1 MALGGLIVLVL
12 LAGAAIQGPRWYRTW
27 AAGRGQSAVPVAT
40 PEPAHAPPD
49 TPPAETPTA
58 AVPEPPA
65 AVPAATAPPVA
76 PSKASRPSSGRP
88 ARAESGQAPYQPPQS
103 VAPPQPPT
111 PPAVDTGRLEEL
123 RDRLGTLGP
132 RANAIRSSL
141 DNLERR
147 QQAAGYGL
155 RGDIAASRQ
164 RMEYLLDE
172 AQAAL
177 NSGNADRAQ
186 KNLDLADQEADK
198 LDKFLGR

>member
-1 MALGGLIVLVL
+1 
-12 LAGAAIQGPRWYRTW
+12 
-27 AAGRGQSAVPVAT
+27 
-40 PEPAHAPPD
+40 
-49 TPPAETPTA
+49 
-58 AVPEPPA
+58 
-65 AVPAATAPPVA
+65 
-76 PSKASRPSSGRP
+76 
-88 ARAESGQAPYQPPQS
+88 
-103 VAPPQPPT
+103 
-111 PPAVDTGRLEEL
+111 L